1 VKKWMAFV
9 ALTAVLALSVT
20 IENPAAAATNI
31 GPKKCEECHRSE
43 YGVWEKSSH
52 FTAFR
57 GAHKAKG
64 AKEIAEASG
73 GGKSMRKNKIC
84 VACHYTEIAGKPKA
98 GPSCESCHGA
108 ASEWV
113 DIHWDKKKIPV
124 KKERLAAAK
133 EQGMIHTTMLFDVAD
148 NCNGCH
154 AMQNVDRS
162 TADKLIDAGHPINGD
177 YELVKYSNGE
187 VLHRFYP
194 PDITNNKPMT
204 KSEMATLFLT
214 GHAVG
219 LMHATR
225 GAKESS
231 NSKYKDEMQ
240 KRIAAAQKAIM
251 AVKADIAPA
260 DALLSDP
267 SEQNARAFVKA
278 LVGKDLS
285 SNVGDMLPTSFK

>member
-9 ALTAVLALSVT
+9 ALTAALALSVT
-20 IENPAAAATNI
+20 AKNPAAAATNI
-31 GPKKCEECHRSE
+31 GPKKCEECHRAE
-43 YGVWEKSSH
+43 NGVWEKSSH
-52 FTAFR
+52 FSAFR

-64 AKEIAEASG
+64 AKEIAKASG
-73 GGKSMRKNKIC
+73 GGKSMRRNQIC
-84 VACHYTEIAGKPKA
+84 VACHYTEIGGKPKA

-108 ASEWV
+108 SSEWM
-113 DIHWDKKKIPV
+113 DIHNNTKTPKD
-124 KKERLAAAK
+124 ERLAASQAA
-133 EQGMIHTTMLFDVAD
+133 GMIHSAMLYEIAE

-154 AMQNVDRS
+154 AMQNVDPT
-162 TADKLIDAGHPINGD
+162 TAGKLIDAGHPINGD

-187 VLHRFYP
+187 VRHRFYP
-194 PDITNNKPMT
+194 PDIKNNKEMS
-204 KSEMATLFLT
+204 KSQMASMFLT

-219 LMHATR
+219 LVYATQ

-231 NSKYKDEMQ
+231 NAKYKDEMQ
-240 KRIAAAQKAIM
+240 KRITAAQKAIM

-285 SNVGDMLPTSFK
+285 SSVGDLLPTSFK